1 MVTVNDNVATSTLEI
16 PLINGRIE
24 GRSGVNLQKLIDSMD
39 TNLQRVLVNIVLEK
53 IGMVIKSTGDVL
65 SDNEDKTLAYITWL
79 RKKEEFSNKFKTTKK
94 YAIAEKL

>member
-1 MVTVNDNVATSTLEI
+1 MQVETKTVENTLQI

-24 GRSGVNLQKLIDSMD
+24 GKSGVSLQKLVDSMD

-53 IGMVIKSTGDVL
+53 VGINISTDGGFYEVDSNKV
-65 SDNEDKTLAYITWL
+65 KAYVQWL
-79 RKKEEFSNKFKTTKK
+79 QKREEFTKKFKITKK

>member
-1 MVTVNDNVATSTLEI
+1 MVTTNDSVATSTLEI

-24 GRSGVNLQKLIDSMD
+24 GKSGVNLQKLVDSMD

-65 SDNEDKTLAYITWL
+65 SDNEDKTLSYIQWL
-79 RKKEEFSNKFKTTKK
+79 RKREEFSNKFKTTKK